1 MILSYQ
7 TLADPRNSP
16 VFAWPPSPGLALLS
30 LPYIRTLYNEA
41 YTQIFAEHEKRWRLA
56 IQRHPREGETA
67 EEIAAAEGVDGVQM
81 GDHVL
86 GIEIEL
92 VQEEE
97 PVPAR
102 APGPNDLA
110 EYRRNVAA
118 LRREVDELNQLR
130 PGAIPD
136 ERVRL
141 LENMERVAAR
151 VADRAADGQQPPD
164 PELNA
169 EDQAAIDE
177 MRRDMVEIEEAQ
189 DAAARAAGADVPE
202 GQLPIADGF
211 AGAAGADANAQAN
224 PAPAAAPGAAP
235 PAGREPNGW
244 EFRQNVSVFVVAR
257 TVVATLLFP
266 AASSIVGNIL
276 GVALPKTWIT
286 RPSIP
291 MSTGGFLAG
300 VMSLWSGKQANVG
313 AGTWKRGLL
322 QEKWGRTI
330 VGGMIVVGVKDA
342 VSLYVL
348 WRRAKIEGQRKV
360 LNYEGRKRQGRRE
373 RSAATRAEAAA
384 ADAAN

>member
-1 MILSYQ
+1 MILSYE
-7 TLADPRNSP
+7 TLTDPRNSP
-16 VFAWPPSPGLALLS
+16 VFAWPPTPGLALLS

-41 YTQIFAEHEKRWRLA
+41 YTQIFAEYEKRWRLA

-67 EEIAAAEGVDGVQM
+67 EEIAAADGGDGVQI

-97 PVPAR
+97 PAPAR

-110 EYRRNVAA
+110 EYRRNVAG

-136 ERVRL
+136 ERIRL

-151 VADRAADGQQPPD
+151 VADRAADDQQAQD
-164 PELNA
+164 PLRDA

-177 MRRDMVEIEEAQ
+177 MRRDMIEMEEAQ
-189 DAAARAAGADVPE
+189 NAVARAAGEGVPE
-202 GQLPIADGF
+202 GQLPVAEGP
-211 AGAAGADANAQAN
+211 AGAPGVNANAQAN
-224 PAPAAAPGAAP
+224 PAPAAALGAAP
-235 PAGREPNGW
+235 PAGEPNGW
-244 EFRQNVSVFVVAR
+244 EFRQNVSIFAVAR

-276 GVALPKTWIT
+276 EVALPKTWVT

-300 VMSLWSGKQANVG
+300 VMNLWSGKQANVG

-348 WRRAKIEGQRKV
+348 WRRAKIEAQRKV
-360 LNYEGRKRQGRRE
+360 LNYEGKNRQGRRE
-373 RSAATRAEAAA
+373 RSAAARAEV
-384 ADAAN
+384 AANAAN

>member
-7 TLADPRNSP
+7 TLTDPRNSP
-16 VFAWPPSPGLALLS
+16 AFAWPPTPGLALLS

-41 YTQIFAEHEKRWRLA
+41 YTKIFAEHEKRWRLA

-67 EEIAAAEGVDGVQM
+67 EEIAAAEEVDGVQM

-97 PVPAR
+97 PAPAR

-130 PGAIPD
+130 PGAIAD
-136 ERVRL
+136 ERIRL

-151 VADRAADGQQPPD
+151 VADRAAGGQQAED
-164 PELNA
+164 PLRNA

-177 MRRDMVEIEEAQ
+177 MRRDMVEMEETQ
-189 DAAARAAGADVPE
+189 VAAARAAGEGVPGDQFPVAE
-202 GQLPIADGF
+202 GRVDAPGVN
-211 AGAAGADANAQAN
+211 ANAQAD
-224 PAPAAAPGAAP
+224 PAPAAAPAAAP
-235 PAGREPNGW
+235 PAGGEPNGW
-244 EFRQNVSVFVVAR
+244 EFRQNVSVFAVAR

-266 AASSIVGNIL
+266 AASSVVGNIL
-276 GVALPKTWIT
+276 AVALPKTWVT

-291 MSTGGFLAG
+291 VSTGGFLAG
-300 VMSLWSGKQANVG
+300 LATLWSGKANVR

-330 VGGMIVVGVKDA
+330 IGGMIVVGVKDA
-342 VSLYVL
+342 ASLYVL
-348 WRRAKIEGQRKV
+348 WRRAKIERQRKV
-360 LNYEGRKRQGRRE
+360 LNYEGRNRQGRRE
-373 RSAATRAEAAA
+373 RSAAARAEAAA
-384 ADAAN
+384 ANAAN